1 MADPKEK
8 KLVKDQETIKPVGDT
23 EEEGELTE
31 KDLDHASGGLNP
43 QPLPP
48 LQHPTYLKIL

>member
-1 MADPKEK
+1 MTKSKHTGGKGKAAN
-8 KLVKDQETIKPVGDT
+8 IKAGKPERSRGKALND
-23 EEEGELTE
+23 

-48 LQHPTYLKIL
+48 LQIPKY